1 MSSFFE
7 DDVRDLRKGAGS
19 NVPHFSEMSLETGIR
34 PRQSSSLHEKV
45 FMCPVQTTNELAS
58 APVVEIDGNTLSL
71 EALQRLARQEARAEL
86 SQKAIAQIEHSRELV
101 DEALRSERVVYGI
114 STGFGKF
121 KDIFIKPE
129 DRKRLQSNLVLSH
142 AAGVGPAFE
151 KEISRAALALR
162 ANALAKGYSG
172 VRRELVELLLACL
185 NAGVHPL
192 IPEQGSLGASG
203 DLAPLAHLSLVL
215 IGRGQAEYRGKIM
228 PGLEALQRAGLSPIE
243 LEAKEGLALT
253 NGTQLMSAMGAQL
266 IIEAEYLVKLA
277 DIIGAMSLEAQLG
290 SPKAFSEKIQKA
302 RPHKGQRDSAS
313 NLRRLL
319 ADSEIVESHRDCPM
333 VQDAYSLRCMPQVHG
348 ATRQAIQ
355 HAREVF
361 EIEINSATDNPLVF
375 DDEILSGGNFHG
387 QPLAIVL
394 DYLGIAL
401 AELANISERRTERL
415 VNPALSN
422 GLPAFLTSNGGT
434 ESGFMIA
441 QYTAACLVSENK
453 IFAHPASVD
462 SIPTSANQEDHVSMG
477 ATAGRKARMIMN
489 NCINVLAI
497 ELLCAAQGLD
507 FRMSPM
513 LPGAHRYGEEAE
525 LDLTP
530 GPGVFAAHKLVR
542 QQIPFLDQDRE
553 MHFEISEAAA
563 LVRSKKLLQAVEE
576 TIGPLD

>member
-1 MSSFFE
+1 MIKS
-7 DDVRDLRKGAGS
+7 
-19 NVPHFSEMSLETGIR
+19 
-34 PRQSSSLHEKV
+34 
-45 FMCPVQTTNELAS
+45 ELARS
-58 APVVEIDGNTLSL
+58 PLVEIDGNTLTI
-71 EALQRLARQEARAEL
+71 EALERLAKQEARAEL
-86 SQKAIAQIEHSRELV
+86 SEKAIVQIEQSRERVEAALSSQKA
-101 DEALRSERVVYGI
+101 VYGI

-121 KDIFIKPE
+121 KDIFIKPD

-142 AAGVGPAFE
+142 AAGVGPTFE
-151 KEISRAALALR
+151 AEISRSMLALR
-162 ANALAKGYSG
+162 ANALAKGFSG
-172 VRRELVELLLACL
+172 VRRQLVDLLLDCL
-185 NAGVHPL
+185 NQGVHPL

-203 DLAPLAHLSLVL
+203 DLAPLSHLALVL
-215 IGRGQAEYRGKIM
+215 IGRGEAEFRGEIL
-228 PGLEALQRAGLSPIE
+228 PGAEALKRAGLKPVE

-266 IIEAEYLVKLA
+266 IVEAEYLVKLA

-290 SPKAFSEKIQKA
+290 SLKAFSEKIQNA
-302 RPHKGQRDSAS
+302 RPHKGQCASAS

-319 ADSEIVESHRDCPM
+319 ADSEIVESHKDCPM

-348 ATRQAIQ
+348 ATRQAIH

-375 DDEILSGGNFHG
+375 EDEILSGGNFHG

-394 DYLGIAL
+394 DYLGIAI

-422 GLPAFLTSNGGT
+422 GLPAFLTCNGGT

-441 QYTAACLVSENK
+441 QYTAASLVSENK
-453 IFAHPASVD
+453 VLAHPASVD

-477 ATAGRKARMIMN
+477 ATAGRKARMILN

-507 FRMSPM
+507 FRISPN
-513 LPGAHRYGEEAE
+513 LPGAHRHGKDAE
-525 LDLTP
+525 LELSP
-530 GPGVFAAHKLVR
+530 GPGVLAAHKTVR
-542 QQIPFLDQDRE
+542 KHINFLDEDKEMYLEIAAAAKLIKSRE
-553 MHFEISEAAA
+553 ILHAVEAA
-563 LVRSKKLLQAVEE
+563 
-576 TIGPLD
+576 IGPLD

>member
-1 MSSFFE
+1 M
-7 DDVRDLRKGAGS
+7 
-19 NVPHFSEMSLETGIR
+19 VPGQNS
-34 PRQSSSLHEKV
+34 K
-45 FMCPVQTTNELAS
+45 
-58 APVVEIDGNTLSL
+58 PVVAIDGNTLTI
-71 EALQRLARQEARAEL
+71 EALRQLCRHEARAEL
-86 SQKAIAQIEHSRELV
+86 SNEAVQQINKSRKVV
-101 DEALRSERVVYGI
+101 DEAIASKEAVYGI

-121 KDIFIKPE
+121 KDIHIKVE
-129 DRKRLQSNLVLSH
+129 DRRRLQTNLVLSH
-142 AAGVGPAFE
+142 AAGVGPNFE
-151 KEISRAALALR
+151 AELSRSIIALR
-162 ANALAKGYSG
+162 ANALAKGFSG
-172 VRRELVELLLACL
+172 VRLELVELLLSLL
-185 NAGVHPL
+185 NCGVHPL

-203 DLAPLAHLSLVL
+203 DLAPLSHLALVL
-215 IGRGQAEYRGKIM
+215 LGRGRAEYRGEHM
-228 PGLEALQRAGLSPIE
+228 PGEEALRRAGLKPIE

-253 NGTQLMSAMGAQL
+253 NGTQVMTAIGAQL
-266 IIEAEYLVKLA
+266 VCEMEYLCKLA

-290 SPKAFSEKIQKA
+290 SPKAFSAKIQNV
-302 RPHKGQRDSAS
+302 RPHKGQIASAS

-319 ADSEIVESHRDCPM
+319 ADSEIVESHKDCPM

-348 ATRQAIQ
+348 ATRQAVS

-375 DDEILSGGNFHG
+375 EDEIISGGNFHG

-394 DYLGIAL
+394 DYLGIAI

-441 QYTAACLVSENK
+441 QYTAASLVSENK
-453 IFAHPASVD
+453 VLAHPASVD

-477 ATAGRKARMIMN
+477 ATAGRKARMILN

-513 LPGAHRYGEEAE
+513 LPGAHRHGEAAE
-525 LDLTP
+525 LDLSP
-530 GPGVFAAHKLVR
+530 GPGVFAAHKIVR
-542 QQIPFLDQDRE
+542 KYISFLDQDRE
-553 MHFEISEAAA
+553 MYLEIEAAA
-563 LVRSKKLLQAVEE
+563 ELIRSREILQAVEE
-576 TIGPLD
+576 AIGPLD

>member
-1 MSSFFE
+1 MQ
-7 DDVRDLRKGAGS
+7 RGL
-19 NVPHFSEMSLETGIR
+19 I
-34 PRQSSSLHEKV
+34 
-45 FMCPVQTTNELAS
+45 TNELACT
-58 APVVEIDGNTLSL
+58 PVIEIDGNTLSL
-71 EALQRLARQEARAEL
+71 EALQRLAKQEARAEL
-86 SQKAIAQIEHSRELV
+86 STSAIAQIEHSRSLV
-101 DEALRSERVVYGI
+101 DEALASGRAVYGI

-129 DRKRLQSNLVLSH
+129 DRKRLQTNLVLSH
-142 AAGVGPAFE
+142 AAGVGPSFE
-151 KEISRAALALR
+151 REISRAALVLR
-162 ANALAKGYSG
+162 ANALAKGFSG
-172 VRRELVELLLACL
+172 VRRELVELLLNCL
-185 NAGVHPL
+185 NCGVHPV

-203 DLAPLAHLSLVL
+203 DLAPLAHLALVL
-215 IGRGQAEYRGKIM
+215 IGRGEAEYQGTVM
-228 PGLEALQRAGLSPIE
+228 PGAEALKRAGLEPIE

-253 NGTQLMSAMGAQL
+253 NGTQLMSAMGAKL
-266 IIEAEYLVKLA
+266 ISEAEYLVKLA
-277 DIIGAMSLEAQLG
+277 DVLGAMSLEAQLG
-290 SPKAFSEKIQKA
+290 SPKAFSEKIQKV
-302 RPHKGQRDSAS
+302 RPHKGQSASAS

-319 ADSEIVESHRDCPM
+319 ANSQIVESHRDCPM

-348 ATRQAIQ
+348 ATRQALQ

-394 DYLGIAL
+394 DYLGIAI

-453 IFAHPASVD
+453 ILAHPASVD

-477 ATAGRKARMIMN
+477 ATAGRKARSIIN
-489 NCINVLAI
+489 NCVNVLAI

-507 FRMSPM
+507 FRMSPN
-513 LPGAHRYGEEAE
+513 LPGAHRYGAEAE

-530 GPGVFAAHKLVR
+530 GPGVFAAHKVIR
-542 QQIPFLDQDRE
+542 QYITFLDQDRE
-553 MHFEISEAAA
+553 MHLDIADAAK
-563 LVRSKKLLQAVEE
+563 LVRSGEILKAVEA

>member
-1 MSSFFE
+1 MS
-7 DDVRDLRKGAGS
+7 
-19 NVPHFSEMSLETGIR
+19 TGQVDK
-34 PRQSSSLHEKV
+34 P
-45 FMCPVQTTNELAS
+45 A
-58 APVVEIDGNTLSL
+58 VVEIDGNSL
-71 EALQRLARQEARAEL
+71 TIEALARLSRQEARAEL
-86 SQKAIAQIEHSRELV
+86 SGRAIAQIEHSRALV
-101 DEALRSERVVYGI
+101 DSSLSAERAVYGI

-121 KDIFIKPE
+121 KDVFIKPE
-129 DRKRLQSNLVLSH
+129 DRRRLQTNLVLSH

-151 KEISRAALALR
+151 REISRSALVLR

-185 NAGVHPL
+185 NAGVHPV

-203 DLAPLAHLSLVL
+203 DLAPLAHLALVL
-215 IGRGQAEYRGKIM
+215 IGRGEAEFGGRIM
-228 PGLEALQRAGLSPIE
+228 PGAEALSCAGLKPVE

-253 NGTQLMSAMGAQL
+253 NGTQLMSAMGASL
-266 IIEAEYLVKLA
+266 IYEAEYLVKLA
-277 DIIGAMSLEAQLG
+277 DVIGAMSLEAQLG
-290 SPKAFSEKIQKA
+290 SPRAFAEKIQKV
-302 RPHKGQRDSAS
+302 RPHPGQIASAS

-319 ADSEIVESHRDCPM
+319 DASQIVESHRDCPM

-348 ATRQAIQ
+348 AVRQAIK

-387 QPLAIVL
+387 EPLAFVL

-401 AELANISERRTERL
+401 SELANISERRTERL

-422 GLPAFLTSNGGT
+422 GLPPFLTSNGGT

-441 QYTAACLVSENK
+441 QYTAAALVSENK
-453 IFAHPASVD
+453 VLAHPASVD

-477 ATAGRKARMIMN
+477 ATAGRKARMIMS

-525 LDLTP
+525 LDLMP
-530 GPGVFAAHKLVR
+530 GPGVFAAHKLMR
-542 QQIPFLDQDRE
+542 QEIPFLDQDRE
-553 MHFEISEAAA
+553 MHAEISPAVA
-563 LVRSKKLLQAVEE
+563 LVRSRALLSAVEAA
-576 TIGPLD
+576 IGPLA